1 MYLASLCRQNLE
13 IKGSK
18 LMQAKLGDK
27 GTYLLWCFDLIPSTT
42 DHIKSTL
49 WEKKKKS
56 TLNLFL
62 NFNGFIKYSRRI
74 KNVMSPNLLKVLF
87 LIDSKLR
94 KHGLEDLC
102 AK

>member
-1 MYLASLCRQNLE
+1 
-13 IKGSK
+13 
-18 LMQAKLGDK
+18 MQAKLGDK

-56 TLNLFL
+56 NLNLVF
-62 NFNGFIKYSRRI
+62 NFDVFIKYSRI
-74 KNVMSPNLLKVLF
+74 KNAMSPNILKVLF